1 MSLQIVALL
10 IMVVSSILLGSW
22 LLRPGQSKR
31 WQQLASIPLDD
42 TETIAHLQNN
52 NHAGGTK

>member
-10 IMVVSSILLGSW
+10 IMVVSSILLGYW

-31 WQQLASIPLDD
+31 WHQLASIPLDD
-42 TETIAHLQNN
+42 IETNADLQNK
-52 NHAGGTK
+52 NHAGGTE

>member
-10 IMVVSSILLGSW
+10 IMVVSSILLGYW

-31 WQQLASIPLDD
+31 WHQLASIPLEEAETNVD
-42 TETIAHLQNN
+42 TQNN
-52 NHAGGTK
+52 NHAGGTE